1 MWTTQQ
7 NKENNEV
14 ISETIGYPYNII
26 PKGYPNKI
34 SSKQVEITNE
44 KILNHLKGNAGV
56 DSIVQKDTALLSL
69 GVNELNG
76 RKSMRQFWWIFSVS
90 ILSFVVSVIA
100 VIISILSVDK
110 LI

>member
-1 MWTTQQ
+1 MRTTQQ

-34 SSKQVEITNE
+34 SSKQIEITNE
-44 KILNHLKGNAGV
+44 KILNHLKSNAGV

-76 RKSMRQFWWIFSVS
+76 RKSRSQFWWIFIVS
-90 ILSFVVSVIA
+90 ILSFITA
-100 VIISILSVDK
+100 IISILVTIIINK
-110 LI
+110 